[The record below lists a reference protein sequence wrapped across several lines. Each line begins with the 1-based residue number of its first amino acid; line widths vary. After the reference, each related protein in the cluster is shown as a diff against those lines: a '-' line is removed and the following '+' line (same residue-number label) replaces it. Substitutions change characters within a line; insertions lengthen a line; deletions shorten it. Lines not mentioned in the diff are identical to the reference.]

1 MGGSF
6 PKYINNVGGFFSAV
20 GQTFC
25 YKTHFTKAFLPAR
38 HLAAAGVVCASAGVC
53 GSVGKRECSRV
64 VVLECVGVLKI
75 VSVCG
80 VYRVVCG
87 RCKELYV

>member
-38 HLAAAGVVCASAGVC
+38 HLAAAGVVCAS
-53 GSVGKRECSRV
+53 VG
-64 VVLECVGVLKI
+64 VLECVGVLESG
-75 VSVCG
+75 SVAEWWPWSVWEYENCECMWC
-80 VYRVVCG
+80 V
-87 RCKELYV
+87 